1 MAESKTYQGQ
11 WWIPSDN
18 EVPDS
23 NLFAGTLTIDDD
35 NSCLL
40 SLTNAEPSGND
51 PFEGIAVLWGKDRHG
66 NIFSLYKL
74 EINKWVLSD
83 HVELKAKYVI
93 IGVHLKS
100 LDEPYFNE
108 CHAEFPYLQ
117 NWTNSSM
124 QCLYHDFDKQ
134 EITIKY
140 GKDIEYLKGELKQ
153 DLRYRI
159 VENTACNL
167 GREKFSAWKETQ
179 YQIVSDKHLS
189 INVFND
195 YIREFAQFFS
205 LAMYS
210 KQQPSIIYFRR
221 KEDNN
226 SYKLFFVATQSKK
239 PFSTP
244 LISLREMKDRLPS
257 LIDNYHTVYDKIETL
272 TRYLITSINT
282 GDFDAPIFIIVAQ
295 ALEGYYQRFLKG
307 TKGVNKRK
315 WESLIK
321 QYENIKAIND
331 CNIDADVLKD
341 TRDRYSHLYLDGSPK
356 YQKAAKGSDLLM
368 LTLKCKVLL
377 TCCILKQIGMTDD
390 EINTCFDQSIVHF
403 MVHTVKKYEK
413 KKLVENT
420 KEINS

>member
-1 MAESKTYQGQ
+1 MTESKTYQGQ

-18 EVPDS
+18 EVSDS
-23 NLFAGTLTIDDD
+23 NLFVGTLTIDED
-35 NSCLL
+35 NSCSL
-40 SLTNAEPSGND
+40 SLINAEPSGND
-51 PFEGIAVLWGKDRHG
+51 PFEDIPVLWGKDRYG
-66 NIFSLYKL
+66 NSFTLFKI
-74 EINKWVLSD
+74 EIIKWVLSD
-83 HVELKAKYVI
+83 HVELKAKYGI
-93 IGVHLKS
+93 IGAHLKS
-100 LDEPYFNE
+100 LDEPYFSE

-117 NWTNSSM
+117 SWTNSTM
-124 QCLYHDFDKQ
+124 QCLEQDFEKK

-140 GKDIEYLKGELKQ
+140 GTDIEYLRGELKEG
-153 DLRYRI
+153 LRYRI
-159 VENTACNL
+159 VENTACNI
-167 GREKFSAWKETQ
+167 GRERFTAWKETQ
-179 YQIVSDKHLS
+179 YQIVSDKQLS
-189 INVFND
+189 IRVFND
-195 YIREFAQFFS
+195 YIREFSQFLS

-221 KEDNN
+221 KEEDY
-226 SYKLFFVATQSKK
+226 SHKLLFVATQSKK
-239 PFSTP
+239 TFGTP

-321 QYENIKAIND
+321 QYENIKAIKD

-341 TRDRYSHLYLDGSPK
+341 TRDRYSHLALDGTPE
-356 YQKAAKGSDLLM
+356 YPNAAKGSDLLM
-368 LTLKCKVLL
+368 LTIKCKILL

-390 EINTCFDQSIVHF
+390 EINTCFDHSIVHF

-413 KKLVENT
+413 KKSVDNT
-420 KEINS
+420 MEINS